1 MMTPPTPEAPHMPS
15 RQTIP
20 GCWPR
25 LHNSRLMLAGR
36 LAGAVPSG
44 GDRQS
49 GQSGNRLRAGL
60 MHDRSTVIL
69 DGALA
74 DAELPGD
81 NFIGSAGQDQ
91 FQDLLLSGGQ
101 RRDTGR
107 SGFSCGIQCM
117 HDRPRFSL
125 QPADDAASELSRVPP
140 AIQLPALPVRGRC
153 SLPPA
158 SASVQTLR
166 HSLPLPASSGQS
178 RPVALLA
185 RPKSIRDAD
194 YIATQTPARN
204 IATITPTSPP

>member
-1 MMTPPTPEAPHMPS
+1 MTPPTPEAPHMPS
-15 RQTIP
+15 GQTRESIP

-91 FQDLLLSGGQ
+91 FQDLLLSGVSVATRDAAVSRAAYSVCTTDPDFRSSLLTTQ
-101 RRDTGR
+101 RLNFRECLPQ
-107 SGFSCGIQCM
+107 FSFPRCQCAVVARCRRLPPLFKPYDIPFRFRPGPNPSEM
-117 HDRPRFSL
+117 LTTSQPRRPR
-125 QPADDAASELSRVPP
+125 
-140 AIQLPALPVRGRC
+140 G
-153 SLPPA
+153 
-158 SASVQTLR
+158 T
-166 HSLPLPASSGQS
+166 
-178 RPVALLA
+178 
-185 RPKSIRDAD
+185 
-194 YIATQTPARN
+194 
-204 IATITPTSPP
+204 